1 MGRSS
6 VRGFNRNVRSSL
18 PGVLKTVF
26 VLTVLVA
33 VFLLGGASSWAG
45 DAPSQDLA
53 NQMPTMLG
61 LEVTQAGGRVLLMEF
76 KGHKLPLPEVLS
88 TENDQ
93 LVLYFL
99 GVTLPSGFWEKDY
112 SLPLLR
118 KVKLSQEDQGV
129 KAVIMGNMPL
139 GLLKVEGA
147 PPSSLL
153 RLYVGVPSQ
162 GGEIALKEEMLLEGA
177 KEFPGGSKYDPMM
190 ITKPVTIEMRDA
202 DLRDVFR
209 MLGTMMNINILVD
222 PSVPSSMVTVSLKD
236 VPFRDAL
243 QYLMRMYEITYA
255 MIGKTMVVGKA
266 ESIAKTLG
274 LQQTRGFHIS
284 YADPKQ
290 IPALL
295 QSITGVTK
303 FVVDER
309 LRMVY
314 VTGTEAQLDHV
325 KRTLERIDHPGL
337 QVMLQARI
345 IEVSDD
351 GKDEVEALVNAVY
364 KSWWASFGASGGM
377 IGYYDDNQNSE
388 GSVYDP
394 DTGDRTIAPPGDLTF
409 PDLSNGALKVLD
421 AGLRALE
428 SSSKAKVL
436 ASPSLVTV
444 DGQPAEVKLTQNYI
458 YQSGLDDNGNPEFE
472 TEEAGPILKFTPNVG
487 RSGVVTIQ
495 LDIGTG
501 QILEFRKS
509 GQSEVP
515 VTSKRN
521 VKTLVRVRNGEPFVV
536 GGLFSEQ
543 TTRSVTKIPVIS
555 DIPLLGELFKIRNAR
570 KQNTEVVIIVVP
582 YILEVPSGSVAAN
595 F

>member
-33 VFLLGGASSWAG
+33 VFPLGGASSWAG

-88 TENDQ
+88 AESDQ

-99 GVTLPSGFWEKDY
+99 GVTLPAGFWEKDY

-118 KVKLSQEDQGV
+118 KVKLSQEERGV

-394 DTGDRTIAPPGDLTF
+394 DTGDRTIAPPGELTF

>member
-18 PGVLKTVF
+18 PGVLKAVF

-33 VFLLGGASSWAG
+33 VFPLGGASSWAG

-88 TENDQ
+88 AESDQ

-99 GVTLPSGFWEKDY
+99 GVTLPAGFWEKDY

-118 KVKLSQEDQGV
+118 KVKLSQEERGV

-394 DTGDRTIAPPGDLTF
+394 DTGDRTIAPPGELTF

>member
-18 PGVLKTVF
+18 PGVLKAVF

-162 GGEIALKEEMLLEGA
+162 GGEISLKEEMLLEGA

>member
-1 MGRSS
+1 
-6 VRGFNRNVRSSL
+6 
-18 PGVLKTVF
+18 VLKAVF

-162 GGEIALKEEMLLEGA
+162 GGEISLKEEMLLEGA

-377 IGYYDDNQNSE
+377 IGYYDDNQNTE
-388 GSVYDP
+388 ESVYDP
-394 DTGDRTIAPPGDLTF
+394 DTDDRTIAPPGELTF

>member
-26 VLTVLVA
+26 VLTVLVT

-377 IGYYDDNQNSE
+377 IGYYDDNQNTE
-388 GSVYDP
+388 ESVYDP
-394 DTGDRTIAPPGDLTF
+394 DTDDRTIAPPGDLTF

>member
-18 PGVLKTVF
+18 PGVLKAVF

-33 VFLLGGASSWAG
+33 VFPLGGASSWAG

-162 GGEIALKEEMLLEGA
+162 GGEISLKEEMLLEGA

-377 IGYYDDNQNSE
+377 IGYYDDNQNTE
-388 GSVYDP
+388 ESVYDP
-394 DTGDRTIAPPGDLTF
+394 DTDDRTIAPPGELTF

>member
-377 IGYYDDNQNSE
+377 IGYYDDNQNTE
-388 GSVYDP
+388 ESVYDP
-394 DTGDRTIAPPGDLTF
+394 DTDDRTIAPPGDLTF

>member
-1 MGRSS
+1 
-6 VRGFNRNVRSSL
+6 
-18 PGVLKTVF
+18 
-26 VLTVLVA
+26 
-33 VFLLGGASSWAG
+33 
-45 DAPSQDLA
+45 
-53 NQMPTMLG
+53 
-61 LEVTQAGGRVLLMEF
+61 
-76 KGHKLPLPEVLS
+76 
-88 TENDQ
+88 
-93 LVLYFL
+93 
-99 GVTLPSGFWEKDY
+99 
-112 SLPLLR
+112 
-118 KVKLSQEDQGV
+118 
-129 KAVIMGNMPL
+129 
-139 GLLKVEGA
+139 
-147 PPSSLL
+147 
-153 RLYVGVPSQ
+153 
-162 GGEIALKEEMLLEGA
+162 
-177 KEFPGGSKYDPMM
+177 
-190 ITKPVTIEMRDA
+190 
-202 DLRDVFR
+202 
-209 MLGTMMNINILVD
+209 
-222 PSVPSSMVTVSLKD
+222 
-236 VPFRDAL
+236 
-243 QYLMRMYEITYA
+243 
-255 MIGKTMVVGKA
+255 
-266 ESIAKTLG
+266 
-274 LQQTRGFHIS
+274 
-284 YADPKQ
+284 
-290 IPALL
+290 
-295 QSITGVTK
+295 
-303 FVVDER
+303 
-309 LRMVY
+309 
-314 VTGTEAQLDHV
+314 
-325 KRTLERIDHPGL
+325 
-337 QVMLQARI
+337 
-345 IEVSDD
+345 
-351 GKDEVEALVNAVY
+351 VNAVY

-377 IGYYDDNQNSE
+377 IGYYDDNQNTE
-388 GSVYDP
+388 ESVYDP
-394 DTGDRTIAPPGDLTF
+394 DTDDRTIAPPGELTF

>member
-18 PGVLKTVF
+18 PGVLKAVF

-162 GGEIALKEEMLLEGA
+162 GGEISLKEEMLLEGA

-377 IGYYDDNQNSE
+377 IGYYDDNQNTE
-388 GSVYDP
+388 ESVYDP
-394 DTGDRTIAPPGDLTF
+394 DTDDRTIAPPGDLTF

-444 DGQPAEVKLTQNYI
+444 DGQSAEVKLTQNYI

>member
-394 DTGDRTIAPPGDLTF
+394 DTGDRTIAPPGELTF

>member
-1 MGRSS
+1 
-6 VRGFNRNVRSSL
+6 
-18 PGVLKTVF
+18 
-26 VLTVLVA
+26 
-33 VFLLGGASSWAG
+33 
-45 DAPSQDLA
+45 
-53 NQMPTMLG
+53 MLG

-377 IGYYDDNQNSE
+377 IGYYDDNQNTE
-388 GSVYDP
+388 ESVYDP
-394 DTGDRTIAPPGDLTF
+394 DTDDRTIAPPGDLTF

>member
-6 VRGFNRNVRSSL
+6 VRGFNGNVRSSL
-18 PGVLKTVF
+18 PGVLKAAF

-33 VFLLGGASSWAG
+33 VFLLGGASSWAS

-53 NQMPTMLG
+53 DQMPTMLG
-61 LEVTQAGGRVLLMEF
+61 LEITQAGGRVLLMEF

-88 TENDQ
+88 AESDQ

-99 GVTLPSGFWEKDY
+99 GVTLPAGFWEKDY

-118 KVKLSQEDQGV
+118 KVKLSQEERGV

-139 GLLKVEGA
+139 GLLKVEGM

-153 RLYVGVPSQ
+153 KLYVGVPSQ
-162 GGEIALKEEMLLEGA
+162 GGEITLKEDMLLEGA

-222 PSVPSSMVTVSLKD
+222 PSVPSSMVTVSLKE

-255 MIGKTMVVGKA
+255 MVGKTMVVGKA

-325 KRTLERIDHPGL
+325 KRTLERVDHPGL

-364 KSWWASFGASGGM
+364 KSWWASFGSSGGM
-377 IGYYDDNQNSE
+377 IGYYDDNQNSDS
-388 GSVYDP
+388 SVYDP
-394 DTGDRTIAPPGDLTF
+394 DTDDRTISPPGELTF
-409 PDLSNGALKVLD
+409 PDLSSGALKVLD

-444 DGQPAEVKLTQNYI
+444 DGQAAEVKLTQNYI

-582 YILEVPSGSVAAN
+582 YILEVPAGSVAAN

>member
-1 MGRSS
+1 MGRAS
-6 VRGFNRNVRSSL
+6 VRSFNGNVRGIL
-18 PGVLKTVF
+18 QGVLKAVIG
-26 VLTVLVA
+26 LTVLIA
-33 VFLLGGASSWAG
+33 VFAFCNTSLWAEDASEESIAE
-45 DAPSQDLA
+45 
-53 NQMPTMLG
+53 QMPTMLG
-61 LEVTQAGGRVLLMEF
+61 LEITQAGGRALLMEF
-76 KGHKLPLPEVLS
+76 KGQKLPLPEVLS

-93 LVLYFL
+93 LVLYFM
-99 GVTLPSGFWEKDY
+99 GVTLPSGFWEKEY

-118 KVKLSQEDQGV
+118 KVKLSQEEQGM
-129 KAVIMGNMPL
+129 KAVIIGNMPL
-139 GLLKVEGA
+139 RLLKVEGA
-147 PPSSLL
+147 APASLL
-153 RLYVGVPSQ
+153 RLYVGVPSE
-162 GGEIALKEEMLLEGA
+162 GGEVPLSENMLLEGA
-177 KEFPGGSKYDPMM
+177 KEFPGGSKYDPML

-222 PSVPSSMVTVSLKD
+222 PSVPSSMVTVSVKE

-255 MIGKTMVVGKA
+255 MVGKTMVVGKA
-266 ESIAKTLG
+266 ESIAKTMG
-274 LQQTRGFHIS
+274 LQQTRGFHIA

-314 VTGTEAQLDHV
+314 VTGTEPQLDHV
-325 KRTLERIDHPGL
+325 KRALERIDHPGR

-351 GKDEVEALVNAVY
+351 GKDEVEALVNSVY
-364 KSWWASFGASGGM
+364 KSWWAAFGASGGM
-377 IGYYDDNQNSE
+377 IGYYDDNQNTAD
-388 GSVYDP
+388 SVYDP
-394 DTGDRTIAPPGDLTF
+394 DTDDRTIAPPGELTF
-409 PDLSNGALKVLD
+409 PDLSEGTLKVLD

-444 DGQPAEVKLTQNYI
+444 DGQAAEVKLTQNYI

-582 YILEVPSGSVAAN
+582 YILEVPSGSVAADL
-595 F
+595 

>member
-377 IGYYDDNQNSE
+377 IGYYDDNQNTE
-388 GSVYDP
+388 ESVYDP
-394 DTGDRTIAPPGDLTF
+394 DTDDRTIAPPGELTF

>member
-1 MGRSS
+1 
-6 VRGFNRNVRSSL
+6 
-18 PGVLKTVF
+18 VLKTVF

-377 IGYYDDNQNSE
+377 IGYYDDNQNTE
-388 GSVYDP
+388 ESVYDP
-394 DTGDRTIAPPGDLTF
+394 DTDDRTIAPPGDLTF

>member
-162 GGEIALKEEMLLEGA
+162 GGEISLKEEMLLEGA

-377 IGYYDDNQNSE
+377 IGYYDDNQNTE
-388 GSVYDP
+388 ESVYDP
-394 DTGDRTIAPPGDLTF
+394 DTDDRTIAPPGELTF

>member
-18 PGVLKTVF
+18 PGVLKAVF

-162 GGEIALKEEMLLEGA
+162 GGEISLKEEMLLEGA

-495 LDIGTG
+495 MDIGTG